1 MHLYTPIIQY
11 SSITKMSVLFLH
23 RFTHYQYQL
32 VVYNDV
38 GFSAGEV
45 ISAVTMAGIPH
56 QPPSL
61 SAYAINHTAVR
72 VNWTQPCKTIL
83 SLITYTLQTEMTVDG
98 HKPYIVVKLMA
109 AHWLFSLSAF
119 FQLCKSYRER
129 WNPTF

>member
-1 MHLYTPIIQY
+1 M
-11 SSITKMSVLFLH
+11 
-23 RFTHYQYQL
+23 
-32 VVYNDV
+32 VYNDV

-45 ISAVTMAGIPH
+45 VSAVTMAGIPH

-61 SAYAINHTAVR
+61 SAYAINHTAVW

-98 HKPYIVVKLMA
+98 HKPHTAVKFMA
-109 AHWLFSLSAF
+109 AHWLFSLCGFS
-119 FQLCKSYRER
+119 QLCKSYRER